1 MSQSPWNLP
10 ILPKNRPKKLPK
22 SRKART
28 QTPLPRL
35 AISLQ
40 FLPSILNP
48 IFGIRGVQKALTLSQ
63 CSDPTSGPLLF
74 AKSIFLLFPVSPPF
88 LILASLTAPIL
99 APNPGKFPGSGQ
111 SHPCP
116 KPREIP
122 RIRAPNPGKFLSS
135 REIPRIRGF
144 PPPEVSAELAPNP
157 GSAPDPGN
165 RTNPCPEPRET
176 PRIRPGS
183 GAFPP
188 RKCRRN
194 LPQTPDP
201 PRIRGIAPI
210 LAPNPGKL
218 P

>member
-1 MSQSPWNLP
+1 
-10 ILPKNRPKKLPK
+10 
-22 SRKART
+22 
-28 QTPLPRL
+28 
-35 AISLQ
+35 
-40 FLPSILNP
+40 
-48 IFGIRGVQKALTLSQ
+48 VQKAFSLSQ

-176 PRIRPGS
+176 PLIRANDPGNRTNPCPEPRETPLIRANDPGNRTNPCPEPRETS
-183 GAFPP
+183 PKPWALPFP
-188 RKCRRN
+188 K
-194 LPQTPDP
+194 P
-201 PRIRGIAPI
+201 PS
-210 LAPNPGKL
+210 LFPNPGKFPGSGL
-218 P
+218 MCDPG